1 MTTPPKKISR
11 RSLLRAGL
19 ASLVVVSGGL
29 VYRAVD
35 RGVFTAQ
42 QGPAYEPWQSW
53 REPQAG
59 PLNLVRAAILA
70 ANPHN
75 MQPWLFR
82 VGDDQIDLY
91 VDTSRNIGA
100 VDPFFRELWIGVGAA
115 LENLS
120 LAAAAEGYAASI
132 TLLPGDEPNHAARV
146 LLTPAQPVS
155 SPLYEAI
162 PRRRTN
168 RAAFDTARPI
178 APETL
183 ARLAALNDQPELGI
197 VWLTGAEEQR
207 RFGDAMLAATD
218 AFIADEQQIYDSESK
233 LRQSGPA
240 IEQFRDGITLD
251 AQGGQPL
258 MSALVKLLPDLA
270 PGSGAGTFRQF
281 TATHVGTAAAFG
293 IVTAGDALD
302 DRQRL
307 LGGRLWQRLHLWG
320 TTEGLAMQPLSQ
332 LTERADREVQLGLAP
347 TFGDALRAFV
357 GDPARQALFSFRL
370 GYPTVDGGLSPR
382 RPLEEV
388 LVGRELA

>member
-1 MTTPPKKISR
+1 MTTPQNKLSR
-11 RSLLRAGL
+11 RSFLRAGL

-75 MQPWLFR
+75 IQPWLFR
-82 VGDDQIDLY
+82 VADDRIDLY
-91 VDTSRNIGA
+91 VDTTRNIGA
-100 VDPFFRELWIGVGAA
+100 VDPFFRELWVGVGAA

-120 LAAAAEGYAASI
+120 LAAAAEGYAATV
-132 TLLPGDEPNHAARV
+132 TLLPGDEPTHAASV
-146 LLTPAQPVS
+146 TLAPARPAP
-155 SPLYEAI
+155 SPLYDAI

-168 RAAFDTARPI
+168 RAAFDTARPV

-183 ARLAALNDQPELGI
+183 AQLAALNEQPELGI
-197 VWLTGAEEQR
+197 VWLTGAEER
-207 RFGDAMLAATD
+207 ARFGEAMLAATD
-218 AFIADEQQIYDSESK
+218 AFIADEQQIHDSESK

-251 AQGGQPL
+251 AQGSQPL
-258 MSALVKLLPDLA
+258 MSALVKMLPDMA

-281 TATHVGTAAAFG
+281 TGTHVSTAAAFG
-293 IVTAGDALD
+293 IVTVGDARD

-320 TTEGLAMQPLSQ
+320 TNQGLAMQPLSQ
-332 LTERADREVQLGLAP
+332 LTERADRELQLGLKP
-347 TFGDALRAFV
+347 EFGDALRGFV

-382 RPLEEV
+382 RSLDEV
-388 LVGRELA
+388 LIGGQAG

>member
-1 MTTPPKKISR
+1 MSTFPNKLSR
-11 RSLLRAGL
+11 RTFLRAGL

-75 MQPWLFR
+75 IQPWLFR
-82 VGDDQIDLY
+82 VSDTQIDLY
-91 VDTSRNIGA
+91 VDTTRNIGA

-120 LAAAAEGYAASI
+120 LAATAEGYAATI
-132 TLLPGDEPNHAARV
+132 TLLPGDEPTHAARV
-146 LLTPAQPVS
+146 TLVPTQPS
-155 SPLYEAI
+155 LSPLYEAI

-168 RAAFDTARPI
+168 RAAFDTSRSVAS
-178 APETL
+178 ETL
-183 ARLAALNDQPELGI
+183 AQLTALNDQPELGI
-197 VWLTGAEEQR
+197 VWLTGEEERQ

-218 AFIADEQQIYDSESK
+218 AFIADEQQLYDSESK

-251 AQGGQPL
+251 AQGGQPV
-258 MSALVKLLPDLA
+258 MSAFVKMLPDIA

-281 TATHVGTAAAFG
+281 TTTHVSTAAAFG
-293 IVTAGDALD
+293 IVTVGDARD

-320 TTEGLAMQPLSQ
+320 TSQGLAMQPLSQ
-332 LTERADREVQLGLAP
+332 LTERADRELQLGLTP
-347 TFGDALRAFV
+347 QFGDSLRGFV
-357 GDPARQALFSFRL
+357 GDSARQALFSFRL
-370 GYPTVDGGLSPR
+370 GYPTVEGGLSPR
-382 RPLEEV
+382 RALEEV
-388 LVGRELA
+388 LIG

>member
-1 MTTPPKKISR
+1 MSTPPNKLSR
-11 RSLLRAGL
+11 RAVLRTGL
-19 ASLVVVSGGL
+19 AGLVVVSGGL
-29 VYRAVD
+29 VYRAIE

-53 REPQAG
+53 REPQTG

-82 VGDDQIDLY
+82 VVEEQIDLY
-91 VDTSRNIGA
+91 VDTTRNIGA

-120 LAAAAEGYAASI
+120 LAATAEGYAAAI

-146 LLTPAQPVS
+146 TLSPAQPVG
-155 SPLYEAI
+155 SPLYDAI

-168 RAAFDTARPI
+168 RAAFDTSRPV

-183 ARLAALNDQPELGI
+183 AQLAALNDQPELGI
-197 VWLTGAEEQR
+197 VWLTTTEERQ
-207 RFGDAMLAATD
+207 RFGDALLAATD
-218 AFIADEQQIYDSESK
+218 AFIADEQQLYDSESK

-251 AQGGQPL
+251 AQGSQPV
-258 MSALVKLLPDLA
+258 MSALIKMLPDLA

-281 TATHVGTAAAFG
+281 TATHVNTATAFG
-293 IVTAGDALD
+293 IVTVGDARD

-307 LGGRLWQRLHLWG
+307 LGGQLWQRLHLWG
-320 TTEGLAMQPLSQ
+320 TSQGLAMQPLSQ
-332 LTERADREVQLGLAP
+332 LTERADRELQLGLRP
-347 TFGDALRAFV
+347 KFGDALREFV
-357 GDPARQALFSFRL
+357 GDPARQALFCFRL

-382 RPLEEV
+382 RPLDAV
-388 LVGRELA
+388 LVG

>member
-1 MTTPPKKISR
+1 MSKISR
-11 RSLLRAGL
+11 RTFLRTGL
-19 ASLVVVSGGL
+19 VSLVAVSGGL

-35 RGVFTAQ
+35 RGVFTAL
-42 QGPAYEPWQSW
+42 QGPAYEPWQNW
-53 REPQAG
+53 RDPQTG

-120 LAAAAEGYAASI
+120 LAAAAEGYTAAI
-132 TLLPGDEPNHAARV
+132 TLLPGAEPNHAARV
-146 LLTPAQPVS
+146 LLTPAQPAG
-155 SPLYEAI
+155 SPLYDAI
-162 PRRRTN
+162 PQRRTN
-168 RAAFDTARPI
+168 RAAFDTTRSM

-183 ARLAALNDQPELGI
+183 AQLAALNDQPELGI
-197 VWLTGAEEQR
+197 VWLTSPADRE
-207 RFGDAMLAATD
+207 RFGAAMLAATD

-258 MSALVKLLPDLA
+258 ISAVVKMLPDMA
-270 PGSGAGTFRQF
+270 PGTGASTFRQL
-281 TATHVGTAAAFG
+281 TDTHVSTAAAFG
-293 IVTAGDALD
+293 IMTVGNAYD

-320 TTEGLAMQPLSQ
+320 TTQGLAMQPLSQ

-347 TFGDALRAFV
+347 EFGTALREFV
-357 GDPARQALFSFRL
+357 GDPAREALFSFRL
-370 GYPTVDGGLSPR
+370 GYPTIEGGLSPR
-382 RPLEEV
+382 RPVEDV
-388 LVGRELA
+388 LVG